1 MVKKIG
7 PSSRFLNTSVAC
19 ICLSYLQCNAYHK
32 YMLSIPILA
41 KDVSVVVD
49 AWRDKD
55 GDMTV
60 KEGVTERGGSWTR
73 EDKALEKRIL

>member
-1 MVKKIG
+1 
-7 PSSRFLNTSVAC
+7 
-19 ICLSYLQCNAYHK
+19 
-32 YMLSIPILA
+32 MLSIPILA

-49 AWRDKD
+49 AWRDKN

-60 KEGVTERGGSWTR
+60 KEGVTERGGSRTR